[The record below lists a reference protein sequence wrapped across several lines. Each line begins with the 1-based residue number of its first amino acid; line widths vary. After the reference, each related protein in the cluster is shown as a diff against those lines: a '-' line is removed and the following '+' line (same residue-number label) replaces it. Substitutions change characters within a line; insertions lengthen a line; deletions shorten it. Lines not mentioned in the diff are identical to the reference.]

1 MQVAI
6 LFPLLVLAT
15 GIVGDQDARLVA
27 TFVVEPDP
35 NFSSSAVFEIDGRQL
50 TRRVGDLVGGC
61 SLIAVGEKNAEL
73 RCADGELN
81 MTLLSGVALAAD
93 PQRDSVGERYQVQLP
108 RMAFQSALLDRQ
120 KIAGQV
126 SLEPYVRDGYLYG
139 YRIAWLKPGGD
150 FQQLG
155 LLREDV
161 ITSLNTVPASQ
172 PGAFMQAV
180 NGLRGQS
187 SFSIAVDREGERIDY
202 TYLLQ

>member
-6 LFPLLVLAT
+6 LFPLLILAT
-15 GIVGDQDARLVA
+15 GIAGGQDVRLVA

-35 NFSSSAVFEIDGRQL
+35 TSASSAVFEIDGRQE
-50 TRRVGDLVGGC
+50 TRHVGDLVDGC
-61 SLIAVGEKNAEL
+61 SLTAVGEKSAEL
-73 RCADGELN
+73 QCADGELS
-81 MTLLSGVALAAD
+81 MTLLSGVTRATD
-93 PQRDSVGERYQVQLP
+93 PQRVSVGERYQVQLP
-108 RMAFQSALLDRQ
+108 RTAFRSALLDRQ

-155 LLREDV
+155 LMPEDV
-161 ITSLNTVPASQ
+161 ITSLNAVPASQ
-172 PGAFMQAV
+172 PGPFMQAV
-180 NGLRGQS
+180 NGLNGQS
-187 SFSIAVDREGERIDY
+187 SFSLAVDREGERIDY

>member
-1 MQVAI
+1 MQAVI
-6 LFPLLVLAT
+6 LFPLLILAT
-15 GIVGDQDARLVA
+15 GIAGGQDVRLVA

-35 NFSSSAVFEIDGRQL
+35 NSASSAVFEIDGRQV
-50 TRRVGDLVGGC
+50 THRVGDLVEGC
-61 SLIAVGEKNAEL
+61 SLTAVGEKSAAL
-73 RCADGELN
+73 QCADGEWSV
-81 MTLLSGVALAAD
+81 TLSGGLTQVAD
-93 PQRDSVGERYQVQLP
+93 PQRDSAGESYQVPLP
-108 RMAFQSALLDRQ
+108 RTAFHSTLLDRQ

-155 LLREDV
+155 LLPEDV
-161 ITSLNTVPASQ
+161 ITSLNAVPASQ
-172 PGAFMQAV
+172 PGPFMQAV

-187 SFSIAVDREGERIDY
+187 SFSLAVDREGERIDY